1 MRRSNMEKRISA
13 SIADVPDWQ
22 HSDASARIGQGLD
35 CAHQMIAIEL
45 VDRLGKPEEIS
56 EVVL

>member
-1 MRRSNMEKRISA
+1 MEKRISA

>member
-1 MRRSNMEKRISA
+1 ML
-13 SIADVPDWQ
+13 
-22 HSDASARIGQGLD
+22 ARGFGQGLD